1 MSGHR
6 KETDLALYASGD
18 LRLWQ
23 RAMVH
28 LHVRQCE
35 SCRRTVEE
43 FRADGRALR
52 DAAGKLPDGLD
63 WARLSAEMTAN
74 IRVGLAAGECVAP
87 RRHARR
93 FIPAGRFVPAARFV
107 PTSWRPVA
115 LASLVTALLAVLLV
129 GGWWLNMPTQETQ
142 ALSRAMRSIWHGR
155 SVMQEERGPVIEA
168 SSDGIELRKDG
179 GALGVSQDAA
189 KLVSVSV
196 STQGSASAHYVD
208 QDTGQVTI
216 TSVSYAQ

>member
-1 MSGHR
+1 MTRHM

-18 LRLWQ
+18 LSLWQ
-23 RAMVH
+23 RAMVR
-28 LHVRQCE
+28 LHMRNCQ
-35 SCRRTVEE
+35 SCSTVVEE

-52 DAAGKLPDGLD
+52 DAAGGLPDGVD

-87 RRHARR
+87 RGHARKL
-93 FIPAGRFVPAARFV
+93 IPS
-107 PTSWRPVA
+107 SWRPVA
-115 LASLVTALLAVLLV
+115 LASLVTATLAALLV
-129 GGWWLNMPTQETQ
+129 GGWWLNMPAQETQ

-155 SVMQEERGPVIEA
+155 SVMQEERGAVIEA
-168 SSDGIELRKDG
+168 SSEGIELRKDG

-189 KLVSVSV
+189 KLVTVSV

-216 TSVSYAQ
+216 TSVYAQ

>member
-1 MSGHR
+1 MSGHV

-23 RAMVH
+23 RASVH
-28 LHVRQCE
+28 LHVRRCR
-35 SCRRTVEE
+35 SCRAMVDE

-52 DAAGKLPDGLD
+52 DAAAGLPEGVD

-87 RRHARR
+87 RGHARK
-93 FIPAGRFVPAARFV
+93 FIPA
-107 PTSWRPVA
+107 TWRPIA
-115 LASLVTALLAVLLV
+115 LASLVTGTLAALLV
-129 GGWWLNMPTQETQ
+129 GGWWLNMPSQETQ
-142 ALSRAMRSIWHGR
+142 ALGRAMRSVWHGR
-155 SVMQEERGPVIEA
+155 SAMQEERGPVIEV
-168 SSDGIELRKDG
+168 SSEGIELRKDG
-179 GALGVSQDAA
+179 GALGVSQDSG

-208 QDTGQVTI
+208 QDTGQVTV

>member
-1 MSGHR
+1 MNGHV

-23 RAMVH
+23 RAAVH
-28 LHVRQCE
+28 LHLRNCQ
-35 SCRRTVEE
+35 SCSTVVEE

-52 DAAGKLPDGLD
+52 DAAGGLPEGLD
-63 WARLSAEMTAN
+63 WTRLSAEMMAN

-87 RRHARR
+87 RGRARR
-93 FIPAGRFVPAARFV
+93 FIPATILGS
-107 PTSWRPVA
+107 TSWRPVA
-115 LASLVTALLAVLLV
+115 LASLVTATLAGLLV
-129 GGWWLNMPTQETQ
+129 GGWWLNMPAQETQ

-155 SVMQEERGPVIEA
+155 SLMQEERGAVIEA
-168 SSDGIELRKDG
+168 SSEGIELRKDG

-189 KLVSVSV
+189 KLMTVSV

-216 TSVSYAQ
+216 TSVYAQ

>member
-1 MSGHR
+1 MSGHV
-6 KETDLALYASGD
+6 KETDLALYATGD

-23 RAMVH
+23 RASVH

-35 SCRRTVEE
+35 LCRDIVEE

-52 DAAGKLPDGLD
+52 DAAEGLPDGVD

-87 RRHARR
+87 RGRRARR
-93 FIPAGRFVPAARFV
+93 FIPN
-107 PTSWRPVA
+107 SWRPVA
-115 LASLVTALLAVLLV
+115 LASLVTAALAALLV
-129 GGWWLNMPTQETQ
+129 GGWWLNMPAQETQ
-142 ALSRAMRSIWHGR
+142 ALGRAMRSVWHGR

-168 SSDGIELRKDG
+168 SSEGIELRKDG
-179 GALGVSQDAA
+179 GALGVSQDSA
-189 KLVSVSV
+189 KLMTVSV

-216 TSVSYAQ
+216 TSVYAQ

>member
-1 MSGHR
+1 MIRHI
-6 KETDLALYASGD
+6 KETDLALHASGD
-18 LRLWQ
+18 LRPWQ
-23 RAMVH
+23 RAMIH

-35 SCRRTVEE
+35 SCRRIVEE
-43 FRADGRALR
+43 FRADARALR
-52 DAAGKLPDGLD
+52 DAAGQLPDGLD

-87 RRHARR
+87 RHQAHK
-93 FIPAGRFVPAARFV
+93 FIPV
-107 PTSWRPVA
+107 SWRPLA
-115 LASLVTALLAVLLV
+115 LASLATVLLAALLV

-142 ALSRAMRSIWHGR
+142 ALNRAMRSIWHGHT
-155 SVMQEERGPVIEA
+155 VMPEERGPVIEA

-179 GALGVSQDAA
+179 GALGVSQDSA

>member
-1 MSGHR
+1 MSGHM

-35 SCRRTVEE
+35 SCRRVVEE

-87 RRHARR
+87 RGHVRKFLPAGR
-93 FIPAGRFVPAARFV
+93 FIPA
-107 PTSWRPVA
+107 SWRPLA
-115 LASLVTALLAVLLV
+115 LASMVSALLALLLV
-129 GGWWLNMPTQETQ
+129 GGWWLNMPSQETQ

>member
-1 MSGHR
+1 MTGHV

-23 RAMVH
+23 RAAVH
-28 LHVRQCE
+28 LHVRTANRAV
-35 SCRRTVEE
+35 RRWKN
-43 FRADGRALR
+43 FARMAGRCATR
-52 DAAGKLPDGLD
+52 RKDFPKAWIGT
-63 WARLSAEMTAN
+63 RLSAEMTAN
-74 IRVGLAAGECVAP
+74 IRVGLAAGECVRSAQARAP
-87 RRHARR
+87 PRFLRCGVLWRWRRW
-93 FIPAGRFVPAARFV
+93 
-107 PTSWRPVA
+107 SRPA
-115 LASLVTALLAVLLV
+115 LAALLVS
-129 GGWWLNMPTQETQ
+129 GWWLNMPAQETQ

-155 SVMQEERGPVIEA
+155 ERHAEERGPVIEA

-179 GALGVSQDAA
+179 GSLGVSQDSA

>member
-1 MSGHR
+1 MNGHV

-18 LRLWQ
+18 VSLWQ
-23 RAMVH
+23 RAAIH

-35 SCRRTVEE
+35 RCREIVAE
-43 FRADGRALR
+43 FRADAKALR
-52 DAAGKLPDGLD
+52 EASAGLPEGLD

-74 IRVGLAAGECVAP
+74 IRVGLEAGECVAP
-87 RRHARR
+87 KRSRKAMHTS
-93 FIPAGRFVPAARFV
+93 IPQR
-107 PTSWRPVA
+107 WRPVA
-115 LASLVTALLAVLLV
+115 LASAVAAMLTVMLA
-129 GGWWLNMPTQETQ
+129 GAWWLNVPAQDTQ
-142 ALSRAMRSIWHGR
+142 ALNRAMHSILHGR
-155 SVMQEERGPVIEA
+155 SAISDERGAVIEA

-189 KLVSVSV
+189 RLMTVSV

-216 TSVSYAQ
+216 TSVYAQ

>member
-1 MSGHR
+1 MNRHV

-23 RAMVH
+23 RAAVH
-28 LHVRQCE
+28 LHVRQCA
-35 SCRRTVEE
+35 SCRAIVEE

-52 DAAGKLPDGLD
+52 DAAAGLPDGVD

-87 RRHARR
+87 RGHARKL
-93 FIPAGRFVPAARFV
+93 IPSTGLIPN
-107 PTSWRPVA
+107 SWRPVA
-115 LASLVTALLAVLLV
+115 WASLVTATLGALLV
-129 GGWWLNMPTQETQ
+129 GGWWLNMPPQETQ
-142 ALSRAMRSIWHGR
+142 ALSRAMHSVWHGR

-168 SSDGIELRKDG
+168 SSEGIELRKDG
-179 GALGVSQDAA
+179 GALGVSQDSG

-208 QDTGQVTI
+208 QDTGQVTV

>member
-1 MSGHR
+1 MTRHM

-18 LRLWQ
+18 LSLWQ
-23 RAMVH
+23 RLGVH
-28 LHVRQCE
+28 LHVRKCE
-35 SCRRTVEE
+35 SCREVVEE

-52 DAAGKLPDGLD
+52 DAAGGLPDGVD

-87 RRHARR
+87 RGHARR
-93 FIPAGRFVPAARFV
+93 LIPL
-107 PTSWRPVA
+107 SWRPVA
-115 LASLVTALLAVLLV
+115 LASLVTATLAALLV
-129 GGWWLNMPTQETQ
+129 GGWWLNMPPQETQ
-142 ALSRAMRSIWHGR
+142 ALSRAMRSIWHGH
-155 SVMQEERGPVIEA
+155 SVMQEERGAVIEA
-168 SSDGIELRKDG
+168 SSEGIELRKDG

-189 KLVSVSV
+189 KLVTVSV

-216 TSVSYAQ
+216 TSVYAQ

>member
-1 MSGHR
+1 MNGHVQ
-6 KETDLALYASGD
+6 ETDLALYASGD

-23 RAMVH
+23 RSMVH
-28 LHVRQCE
+28 LHLRNCQ
-35 SCRRTVEE
+35 SCSTVVEE

-52 DAAGKLPDGLD
+52 DAADGLPEGLD

-87 RRHARR
+87 RGRHT
-93 FIPAGRFVPAARFV
+93 GKLVPVA
-107 PTSWRPVA
+107 WRPLA
-115 LASLVTALLAVLLV
+115 LASLVTAALAALLV
-129 GGWWLNMPTQETQ
+129 GGWWLNMPAQETQ

-155 SVMQEERGPVIEA
+155 SVMQEERGPVIEV
-168 SSDGIELRKDG
+168 SSEGIELRKDG
-179 GALGVSQDAA
+179 GALGVSQDSS
-189 KLVSVSV
+189 KLVSFSV

>member
-1 MSGHR
+1 MTPHV

-23 RAMVH
+23 RAAVH
-28 LHVRQCE
+28 LHVRSCE
-35 SCRRTVEE
+35 ACRASVEE

-52 DAAGKLPDGLD
+52 DAAEGLPDGVD

-87 RRHARR
+87 RGRRARN
-93 FIPAGRFVPAARFV
+93 FIPS
-107 PTSWRPVA
+107 TWRPLA
-115 LASLVTALLAVLLV
+115 LASLVTAGLAALLV
-129 GGWWLNMPTQETQ
+129 SGWWLNMPAQETQ

-155 SVMQEERGPVIEA
+155 SLMQEERGPVIEA

-179 GALGVSQDAA
+179 RSLGVSQDAA

>member
-1 MSGHR
+1 M

-23 RAMVH
+23 RAAVH

-35 SCRRTVEE
+35 SCRGIVEE

-52 DAAGKLPDGLD
+52 DAAAALPEGLD

-87 RRHARR
+87 RGHARR
-93 FIPAGRFVPAARFV
+93 FIPAL
-107 PTSWRPVA
+107 WRPVA
-115 LASLVTALLAVLLV
+115 LASVVTVVLAALLV
-129 GGWWLNMPTQETQ
+129 GGWWLNMPSQETQ

-155 SVMQEERGPVIEA
+155 SVMQEDRGPVIEA
-168 SSDGIELRKDG
+168 SSEGIELRKDG
-179 GALGVSQDAA
+179 GALGVSQDSA
-189 KLVSVSV
+189 KLMTVSV
-196 STQGSASAHYVD
+196 STQGSASADYVD

-216 TSVSYAQ
+216 TSVYAQ